1 MVLRMHMLFRHLRRS
16 HAGFTLVEIMVGLAI
31 GMLAALIVMQVLSV
45 FEAQKRTTTGSADA
59 QTNGN
64 IALYNIARELQLAGY
79 ALVPTSLPTT
89 NSPLMCSTL
98 TVNGTLDTTVPNR
111 VFPVA
116 ITNGVASPG
125 VSASDSITIRY
136 GDSPMGGNPMPIVHM
151 GPSGTLPTANDAQ
164 VSDIF
169 GCSAGDRTLVISQDG
184 ATCSLSSA
192 SSVVAGS
199 GVSPSYVTLASNT
212 AAVGGANLACL
223 GNWNE
228 ITYAVDNAGNLL
240 RNGQAV
246 VAGIVNLQAQYG
258 ISAAG
263 LSNTDPKFN
272 TVVQWVDANG
282 SWAAP
287 TVADRIR
294 IKAIRV
300 AVIARNAKM
309 ETANVTDACDPAAN
323 TGLCAWAASG
333 AGAAPTL
340 DLSNSDP
347 NWQRYRYRVFETI
360 IPLRNVI
367 WAKSK
372 L

>member
-1 MVLRMHMLFRHLRRS
+1 MMFRTRYVQV
-16 HAGFTLVEIMVGLAI
+16 GFTLVEIMVGLAI

-45 FEAQKRTTTGSADA
+45 FETQKRTTTGSADA

-64 IALYNIARELQLAGY
+64 IALYSIGRELQLAGF
-79 ALVPTSLPTT
+79 ALMPTSLPAV
-89 NSPLMCSTL
+89 NSPLKCSTL
-98 TVNGTLDTTVPNR
+98 TVNGVVDPTVPNR
-111 VFPVA
+111 IFPVS
-116 ITNGVASPG
+116 ITNGVASAG

-136 GDSPMGGNPMPIVHM
+136 GDTQMGGNPLPIAHV

-164 VSDIF
+164 VNDTF
-169 GCSAGDRTLVISQDG
+169 GCFAGDRTLVISQDG
-184 ATCSLSSA
+184 ATCSLSTA
-192 SSVVAGS
+192 SSVVAAS
-199 GVSPSYVTLASNT
+199 GVSPAYVRLVNND
-212 AAVGGANLACL
+212 AAAGGANLACL

-228 ITYAVDNAGNLL
+228 VTYAVDNAGNLL
-240 RNGQAV
+240 RNGQPM

-258 ISAAG
+258 VSAAG
-263 LSNTDPKFN
+263 LANTDPKFN
-272 TVVQWVDANG
+272 TVTQWVDATG
-282 SWAAP
+282 AWAAP
-287 TVADRIR
+287 SIANRIR
-294 IKAIRV
+294 IKAVRI

-309 ETANVTDACDPAAN
+309 EATDVTSACDTAAN
-323 TGLCAWAASG
+323 TGLCAWTGSAS
-333 AGAAPTL
+333 GAAPTV